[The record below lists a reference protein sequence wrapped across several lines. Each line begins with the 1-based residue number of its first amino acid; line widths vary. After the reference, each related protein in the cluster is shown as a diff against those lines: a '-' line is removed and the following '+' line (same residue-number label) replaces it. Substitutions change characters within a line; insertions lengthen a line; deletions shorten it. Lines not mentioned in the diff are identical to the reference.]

1 MAKTMKFFNLTGGLN
16 TEQGLYTINSTENR
30 TESPD
35 MKNIEYYKLSGLKV
49 QPGNILLGN
58 LDSHTVIGGYEYH
71 KGNNYYLVVGTNVG
85 DIYLYDDENKKF
97 NNIFSYGTVCE
108 RLVFCNYADGLVIAN
123 GKDNLVYY
131 VKDRE
136 NEPQENL
143 YNIKVNLSTNSSNE
157 YIITRAL
164 ATTINEMSFS
174 SLGIGDRIYIYN
186 NETDKKFNTP
196 FEIVKINTV
205 EDITKEKET
214 LVVAPVG
221 AFTGTF
227 TGSNLHIKL
236 SNIIIIG

>member
-85 DIYLYDDENKKF
+85 DIYLYDDEYKRF

-108 RLVFCNYADGLVIAN
+108 RLVFCNYANGLVIAN

-143 YNIKVNLSTNSSNE
+143 YNIKVDLLST
-157 YIITRAL
+157 
-164 ATTINEMSFS
+164 F
-174 SLGIGDRIYIYN
+174 
-186 NETDKKFNTP
+186 FH
-196 FEIVKINTV
+196 F
-205 EDITKEKET
+205 
-214 LVVAPVG
+214 
-221 AFTGTF
+221 
-227 TGSNLHIKL
+227 
-236 SNIIIIG
+236 